1 MANTNTKGCDEWKL
15 FMVMIAIDLAFAI
28 LNILLQKVLDQGLNH
43 LVLITYRLSVATVFL
58 APVSYFLERKR
69 RPKLTLRILCY
80 LFFSAIVG
88 TSLAQYFFLLGVQYT
103 SATFSCAFNN
113 MVPVVT
119 FMMAL
124 PFGFET
130 LNIKNSSGRAKVLGT
145 LISVGGAMM
154 LTLYKGM
161 PLFNHPHSQSFS
173 PINHGLELGSSK
185 RIRRWTVGCVALIA
199 GTVLWSSWFLIQS
212 FISRRYP
219 CQYSS
224 TTIMSFFG
232 ALQSALISLCT
243 SRKLSVW
250 VLKGKLETLTVLY
263 AGMVGSGLCFVG
275 MSWCVR
281 KRGPVFT
288 AAFSPL
294 IQIMAGMIDIPLL
307 HEELHLGSVLGSMI
321 VIIGMYILL
330 WGRKKEMPD
339 FAEKLT
345 QEAVEIKGQEAELP
359 VASVSSDSRCS

>member
-212 FISRRYP
+212 FISRR
-219 CQYSS
+219 
-224 TTIMSFFG
+224 
-232 ALQSALISLCT
+232 
-243 SRKLSVW
+243 KLSVW